1 MGMFDDLNSTQ
12 ESTGSGMFA
21 DLQPKGGGASG
32 GWDAPRKWSDVPMEA
47 LRNTPQ
53 SAGHFVGGLA
63 NAVMHPIDTLT
74 GLGDAMVGGTRKIA
88 PSLIG
93 VIDKFA
99 DPSVIN
105 RQNNTANALGG
116 AMKDRYG
123 SMDGVKN
130 TLATD
135 PVGALADLSTVLTG
149 GAAAATKAPMV
160 SSALQKAAT
169 LTNPLSVVAPAARGL
184 GRVVETPA
192 SAVLGVSTG
201 VGQDT
206 IRNAA
211 KAGFNKD
218 ASFMNNI
225 SGKTGMSD
233 VLDTVQLNL
242 QNMGAKK
249 AADYRS
255 GKIDIKNTAAVMV
268 TAELP
273 GFAKPGQK
281 IDVTVSAI
289 GKASNLRG
297 GTLLLTSLRG
307 VDGEIYAISQGSLAA
322 TGIDA
327 TAAAGSKV
335 VIGVPTSARIPQGAT
350 VERIVDNPFDKA
362 DRVILNVRDSDF
374 TTTTAIVNVINTRF
388 GADVARAMDGVTV
401 SLQAPQDLTQRVAF
415 MSMVENMDVMPGE
428 PSARVVV
435 NARTGTV
442 VISRNVRVTA
452 AAVSHG
458 TISVSVAVTNEISQ
472 PGPFSNG
479 TTAAVQNAEVAVSE
493 PNKPMF
499 MFNPGVDLRQIV
511 DAVNQVGATPSAL
524 IAILEALKSAGSLR
538 ADLLVI

>member
-1 MGMFDDLNSTQ
+1 MKSWLVIFLSLFLA
-12 ESTGSGMFA
+12 SGNAFA
-21 DLQPKGGGASG
+21 DRIK
-32 GWDAPRKWSDVPMEA
+32 D
-47 LRNTPQ
+47 
-53 SAGHFVGGLA
+53 
-63 NAVMHPIDTLT
+63 LT
-74 GLGDAMVGGTRKIA
+74 SVAAMR
-88 PSLIG
+88 SNQLIG
-93 VIDKFA
+93 YGLVVGLPGTGDGA
-99 DPSVIN
+99 DVSFTAQSMKTLLN
-105 RQNNTANALGG
+105 R
-116 AMKDRYG
+116 
-123 SMDGVKN
+123 
-130 TLATD
+130 
-135 PVGALADLSTVLTG
+135 
-149 GAAAATKAPMV
+149 
-160 SSALQKAAT
+160 
-169 LTNPLSVVAPAARGL
+169 
-184 GRVVETPA
+184 
-192 SAVLGVSTG
+192 LGVSLEGALSDFETAASTG
-201 VGQDT
+201 KV
-206 IRNAA
+206 
-211 KAGFNKD
+211 
-218 ASFMNNI
+218 
-225 SGKTGMSD
+225 
-233 VLDTVQLNL
+233 
-242 QNMGAKK
+242 
-249 AADYRS
+249 
-255 GKIDIKNTAAVMV
+255 DIKNTAAVMV

-307 VDGEIYAISQGSLAA
+307 VDGEIYAISQGSLNA

-335 VIGVPTSARIPQGAT
+335 VIGVPTASRIPQGAT
-350 VERIVDNPFDKA
+350 VERIVENPFDKA

-374 TTTTAIVNVINTRF
+374 TTTTAIVNSVNARF
-388 GADVARAMDGVTV
+388 GNDVARAMDAVSI

-428 PSARVVV
+428 PAARVVV

-479 TTAAVQNAEVAVSE
+479 VTAAVQNADVTVSE

-499 MFNPGVDLRQIV
+499 LFNPGVDLRQIV
-511 DAVNQVGATPSAL
+511 DAVNQVGATPSSL